1 MFLKVPHVIKIIDII
16 NIWVLLSL
24 SRTQWC
30 LLKILISLQSLIIL
44 ISKFDSMMFLV
55 CLLSSQSLII
65 IISKFYSIMFLVC
78 LLSSQSLIIL
88 INEFYFLY
96 KTLECVFCVPH
107 ILTIIDNINIW
118 VLLCLWC
125 VLRAS
130 CHHNHWFCHIS
141 RHWAHTGSCCTN
153 HVRQIN

>member
-1 MFLKVPHVIKIIDII
+1 MMFLKVPHVIKIIDII

-30 LLKILISLQSLIIL
+30 LLKILIS
-44 ISKFDSMMFLV
+44 
-55 CLLSSQSLII
+55 SQSLII

-88 INEFYFLY
+88 ISKFDSMMFLVCLLSSQSWIILISKVYSIMFLVCLLSSQSLIILINEFYSLY
-96 KTLECVFCVPH
+96 KT
-107 ILTIIDNINIW
+107 
-118 VLLCLWC
+118 LWC

-130 CHHNHWFCHIS
+130 YPDNHW
-141 RHWAHTGSCCTN
+141 
-153 HVRQIN
+153 